1 MDTFMDKLAQKF
13 TAQEMIKANSAAETE
28 ELNRLRT
35 QVEQYTACLN
45 RMQEL
50 CGEMERSAKQQTQTS
65 RDEISRLT
73 EESVEKIR
81 QIQQN
86 TAALEALQR
95 KLELI
100 QESVTELGKGID
112 TQDDLTGTLE
122 EKKNDLTEF
131 THKEGVKIYRNV
143 QASVQEENAKQT
155 EALTGEVKK
164 LRGKLGAVLG
174 VSVVALVAALAGVAL
189 QVLTMLGIL

>member
-86 TAALEALQR
+86 TAALEALQH

-112 TQDDLTGTLE
+112 TQDDLAGTLE
-122 EKKNDLTEF
+122 ETKNDLTEF

-164 LRGKLGAVLG
+164 LRGKLGTVLG
-174 VSVVALVAALAGVAL
+174 VSIAALVAALAGVAL